1 MKIKS
6 IIFLILFNI
15 FFYIEAFGMENKILL
30 KVENE
35 IITSIDLKNEYL
47 YLLALNP
54 SLKNLNKNEILEISR
69 KSLIKEKIKNIEISK
84 NIENPDLPIQYL
96 ERVLQS
102 VYKKIKIDNI
112 DQFKKYLKINK
123 IEYEDVLQKI
133 STEALW
139 NELIILKFSS
149 KIKIDQNY
157 LKEKIEVDN
166 NRILKSYLMSEI
178 FFEISKNEDLQTKYN
193 EIKKTINEKGF
204 DNAALK
210 YSISE
215 TSNIGGTLDWISENS
230 MNKNIKKIIKDTK
243 INEITNPITIPG
255 GFLILKINDVK
266 DTKLTKNKDEEL
278 KRLIA
283 ESKNNQL
290 NQFSKMYFNKIKK
303 NIQINEL

>member
-6 IIFLILFNI
+6 SIFLILFNI

>member
-166 NRILKSYLMSEI
+166 NKILK
-178 FFEISKNEDLQTKYN
+178 
-193 EIKKTINEKGF
+193 
-204 DNAALK
+204 
-210 YSISE
+210 
-215 TSNIGGTLDWISENS
+215 
-230 MNKNIKKIIKDTK
+230 
-243 INEITNPITIPG
+243 
-255 GFLILKINDVK
+255 
-266 DTKLTKNKDEEL
+266 
-278 KRLIA
+278 
-283 ESKNNQL
+283 
-290 NQFSKMYFNKIKK
+290 
-303 NIQINEL
+303 

>member
-166 NRILKSYLMSEI
+166 NKILKSYLMSEI

>member
-6 IIFLILFNI
+6 SIFLILFNI

-166 NRILKSYLMSEI
+166 NKILKSYLMSEI